1 MRRGIHL
8 LIGICIGLAM
18 MAGGAATGAG
28 TGWTAGTDRPA
39 DNSPAAAEGVSAGAP
54 VAHPGTAKSA
64 GGGAEE
70 ELIAAEDYIIA
81 DFEPTEICVDH
92 YLTRADGWSPIEVR
106 VAELDF
112 TLWMDARG
120 WVHEYRQTAAPYNR
134 LFRLDLEREVLERDG
149 RAMKLAVR
157 EDSDVRLRL
166 RLAGAEAGARIHVNW
181 SAQSG
186 RVTLFEGA
194 LTLGYF
200 YPRPVM
206 DKSTSAVTEFDVL
219 GRPAALG
226 QRYIADRARGELRV
240 TPNRRCPDRT
250 ERLLA
255 WRPDRRKAPPRPE
268 ERFRR
273 AGRQADAPNAAD
285 CGVSA
290 EERAAL
296 IALYL
301 ATGGDNWTDH
311 SGWRKESDPTEFSV
325 PGTECY
331 WAGVW
336 AVGGHVGMLLLF
348 SNNLTGSLPPEIGY
362 FPQLEVLELDGNP
375 GLTGPLPSTLG
386 NLGSLEH
393 LSVSWNDGLTG
404 SLPSS
409 LGQLGNLIRLYAS
422 STSLSGPIPPEL
434 GDLPQLDQLS
444 LGYSQFSGAI
454 PPEIGNIPTL
464 RDLSL
469 SGNHLTGEIPG
480 EIGQSIFLETVGLNS
495 NQLDGALDRLVET
508 MSRIDR
514 ELPRVDIAAVR
525 NLLEGS
531 LPDSTAEVQK
541 LSGLYLD
548 HNQLSGELPAN
559 LGEAVS
565 MRVFTIGNNLLE
577 GRIPGSIGGMAGLE
591 VLSLESNHGLFG
603 GLPQSFFDLPLQDLS
618 LAFNPELC
626 NSNSCCEVVD
636 GHRFIPACFYETQ
649 TFHACCPDPA
659 FETAADFFLTTRLS
673 KLDEELTRLNM
684 AETGV
689 GDGIGQWLGNLNGT
703 ADEAPPQAMERWQKM
718 QELIVNLNRI
728 KCEMDMEIIRNMRTK
743 KSAGLRRL
751 DLDSNAFW
759 GEMPPEIVQHAGLE
773 QLGVYYNG
781 IYTDRPDVAAFL
793 STLSPYWE
801 WFQNPPPTG
810 VQAHPHGPESVI
822 VSWEPVLVGG
832 GMANGGYNVYFG
844 ELGAGALELYGS
856 TADKTV
862 TSHVVYGLDPARTYC
877 FAVQTWTA
885 PHDHN
890 ANLLESPLSAV
901 VTAMPGLDDV
911 LVTGQVT
918 AAAGYGVP
926 DVLVEFAGTPADF
939 YTLTDW
945 HGVFHQSLPLGWQ
958 GVVTP
963 VAANWTFAP
972 EALALAATGPDL
984 PDQDFQATARLD
996 APPVGD
1002 IDGDYFLTAKDLVI
1016 FRHVPSGN
1024 TVYASAAAA
1033 DLDGD
1038 GVVSRQDIPLLG
1050 QKIAGNR

>member
-1 MRRGIHL
+1 MRRGNRIL
-8 LIGICIGLAM
+8 VGICVGLAA
-18 MAGGAATGAG
+18 MAVGAATG
-28 TGWTAGTDRPA
+28 T
-39 DNSPAAAEGVSAGAP
+39 
-54 VAHPGTAKSA
+54 GTAESA
-64 GGGAEE
+64 GGNAAD
-70 ELIAAEDYIIA
+70 ELVAAEDYVVA
-81 DFEPTEICVDH
+81 HFEPTEICVDH

-106 VAELDF
+106 VAEMDF

-120 WVHEYRQTAAPYNR
+120 WVHEFRQTAAPHNR

-157 EDSDVRLRL
+157 EESDVRLRL

-181 SAQSG
+181 CAGSG
-186 RVTLFEGA
+186 RVTLFDGA
-194 LTLGYF
+194 LTLGCF
-200 YPRPVM
+200 YPRPVL
-206 DKSTSAVTEFDVL
+206 DKCTAAVTEFDVL
-219 GRPAALG
+219 GRSAALG
-226 QRYIADRARGELRV
+226 QRYVADRARGELRV
-240 TPNRRCPDRT
+240 TPSRHCPDRT

-255 WRPDRRKAPPRPE
+255 WCPVRRKAPPRPE
-268 ERFRR
+268 ERFHR
-273 AGRQADAPNAAD
+273 AGRLADAPNAED
-285 CGVSA
+285 CGVPA

-301 ATGGDNWTDH
+301 ATGGDSWTNN
-311 SGWRKESDPTEFSV
+311 SGWRKESDPDEFSD
-325 PGTECY
+325 PGTEC
-331 WAGVW
+331 WWRCVS
-336 AVGGHVGMLLLF
+336 VRGGHVEALLLNG
-348 SNNLTGSLPPEIGY
+348 NNLTGSLPPEIGY
-362 FPQLEVLELDGNP
+362 FPQLEVLQLDGNP

-393 LSVSWNDGLTG
+393 LSVSGNDGLTG

-409 LGQLGNLIRLYAS
+409 LGQLGNLIRLYAH

-434 GDLPQLDQLS
+434 GNLPQLDQLS

-464 RDLSL
+464 RDISL

-480 EIGQSIFLETVGLNS
+480 ELGQSLALETVGLNS
-495 NQLDGALDRLVET
+495 NQLEGALDRFVDT
-508 MSRIDR
+508 MSQVAR
-514 ELPRVDIAAVR
+514 ELPKVDIAAIR
-525 NLLEGS
+525 NLDVRGP
-531 LPDSTAEVQK
+531 LPESTAEVKNLQ
-541 LSGLYLD
+541 SLYLD
-548 HNQLSGELPAN
+548 HNHLSGELPAN

-565 MRVFTIGNNLLE
+565 MQLFTISNNLLD
-577 GRIPGSIGGMAGLE
+577 GRIPGSIGGMAVLE

-603 GLPQSFFDLPLQDLS
+603 GLPASFFDLPLQDLS

-626 NSNSCCEVVD
+626 SSNACCEVVD
-636 GHRFIPACFYETQ
+636 GHRFVPACFYETQ
-649 TFHACCPDPA
+649 TFHDCCPDPA
-659 FETAADFFLTTRLS
+659 FGTAGDFFITSQLSRLDQD
-673 KLDEELTRLNM
+673 LVRLNM
-684 AETGV
+684 AQTGV
-689 GDGIGQWLGNLNGT
+689 GGGIGQWLGNLNGT
-703 ADEAPPQAMERWQKM
+703 AAAAPLPVQEDWQKL
-718 QELIVNLNRI
+718 QELILECNRI
-728 KCEMDMEIIRNMRTK
+728 KHEATMEAIRNIRTK

-751 DLDSNAFW
+751 DLDGNAFW

-773 QLGVYYNG
+773 QLDVYYNG

-793 STLSPYWE
+793 STRAPYWE

-844 ELGAGALELYGS
+844 ELGAGALEQYGS

-911 LVTGQVT
+911 LVAGQVT

-926 DVLVEFAGTPADF
+926 DVLVAFVGTPADF

-945 HGVFHQSLPLGWQ
+945 HGVFHQSLPLGWE

-963 VAANWTFAP
+963 VAANWTFVP

-984 PDQDFQATARLD
+984 LDQIFTASARFD
-996 APPVGD
+996 APLVGD
-1002 IDGDYFLTAKDLVI
+1002 IDGDYFLTARDLVI

-1024 TVYASAAAA
+1024 TVYTTAAAA

-1038 GVVSRQDIPLLG
+1038 GVVSRTDIPLLG

>member
-1 MRRGIHL
+1 MRRGNRIL
-8 LIGICIGLAM
+8 VGICVGLA
-18 MAGGAATGAG
+18 ALAVGAATGAG
-28 TGWTAGTDRPA
+28 T
-39 DNSPAAAEGVSAGAP
+39 AE
-54 VAHPGTAKSA
+54 SA
-64 GGGAEE
+64 GGNAAD
-70 ELIAAEDYIIA
+70 ELVAAEDYVVA

-106 VAELDF
+106 VAEMDF
-112 TLWMDARG
+112 TLWLDARG
-120 WVHEYRQTAAPYNR
+120 WVHEFRQTAAPHNR

-166 RLAGAEAGARIHVNW
+166 RLAGAEAGARLHVNW
-181 SAQSG
+181 CAGSG
-186 RVTLFEGA
+186 RVTLFDGA
-194 LTLGYF
+194 ITLGYF
-200 YPRPVM
+200 YPRPVA
-206 DKSTSAVTEFDVL
+206 DKSTAAVTEFDVL
-219 GRPAALG
+219 GRSAALG
-226 QRYIADRARGELRV
+226 QRYVADRARGELRV
-240 TPNRRCPDRT
+240 TPSRHCPDRT

-255 WRPDRRKAPPRPE
+255 WCPDRRKAPPRPE

-273 AGRQADAPNAAD
+273 AGRLADAPNAED
-285 CGVSA
+285 CGVPA

-296 IALYL
+296 IAVYL
-301 ATGGDNWTDH
+301 ATGGDSWTNN
-311 SGWRKESDPTEFSV
+311 SGWRKESNPDEFSD
-325 PGTECY
+325 PGTEC
-331 WAGVW
+331 WWRGVS
-336 AVGGHVGMLLLF
+336 VRGGHVEWLLLNG
-348 SNNLTGSLPPEIGY
+348 NNLTGSLPPEIGY
-362 FPQLEVLELDGNP
+362 FPQLEVLQLDGNP
-375 GLTGPLPSTLG
+375 GLTGSLPSTLG
-386 NLGSLEH
+386 NLSSLEH
-393 LSVSWNDGLTG
+393 LSVTWNDGLTG

-409 LGQLGNLIRLYAS
+409 LGQLGNLIRLYAD

-434 GDLPQLDQLS
+434 GNLPQLDQLA

-464 RDLSL
+464 RDISL
-469 SGNHLTGEIPG
+469 SGNHLTGDIPG
-480 EIGQSIFLETVGLNS
+480 ELGQSLALETVGLNS
-495 NQLDGALDRLVET
+495 NQLEGALDRFVDT
-508 MSRIDR
+508 MSQVAR
-514 ELPRVDIAAVR
+514 ELPKVDIAAIR
-525 NLLEGS
+525 NLDVRGP
-531 LPDSTAEVQK
+531 LPESTAEVEN
-541 LSGLYLD
+541 LRSLYLD
-548 HNQLSGELPAN
+548 HNHLSGELPAN

-565 MRVFTIGNNLLE
+565 MQVFTIGNNLLE
-577 GRIPGSIGGMAGLE
+577 GRIPGSIGGMAVLE

-618 LAFNPELC
+618 LAFNPGLC
-626 NSNSCCEVVD
+626 ASDSCCEVVD
-636 GHRFIPACFYETQ
+636 GHRFVPACFYETQ

-673 KLDEELTRLNM
+673 KMDEELTRLNM

-689 GDGIGQWLGNLNGT
+689 GGGIGQWLGNLNGT
-703 ADEAPPQAMERWQKM
+703 ADEALPQAMEHWQKI
-718 QELIVNLNRI
+718 QDLILELNRI
-728 KCEMDMEIIRNMRTK
+728 RFEMNMEIIRNIRGK

-751 DLDSNAFW
+751 DLDGNAFW

-773 QLGVYYNG
+773 GLDVYYNG

-793 STLSPYWE
+793 SLFGSSWSLN
-801 WFQNPPPTG
+801 QNPPPAG
-810 VQAHPHGPESVI
+810 VTAHAHGPESVI
-822 VSWEPVLVGG
+822 VAWEPVPFSAAV
-832 GMANGGYNVYFG
+832 AAGGYRIWTG

-885 PHDHN
+885 PHTYN
-890 ANLLESPLSAV
+890 TNLLESPLSAV

-918 AAAGYGVP
+918 EAAGYGVP
-926 DVLVEFAGTPADF
+926 DVLVEFSGTPADF

-945 HGVFHQSLPLGWQ
+945 HGVFHQSLPMGWQ

-984 PDQDFQATARLD
+984 LDQDFQAAARLD

-1002 IDGDYFLTAKDLVI
+1002 IDGDYLLTAKDLVI

-1024 TVYASAAAA
+1024 TVYRTGAAA

-1038 GVVSRQDIPLLG
+1038 GVVSRMDIPLLG